1 MKKAISIG
9 AISLASLIVSCGG
22 FDLQQKEEQ
31 DQTNQ
36 ALSDTMS
43 SNKMM
48 GVDKSIFTPFKI
60 PKAND
65 QQPIDMDAV
74 GSVMDQASFGG
85 MKALVSW
92 KCSGGWTPDP
102 PQDADGD
109 SIYAHIKVD
118 FQCQSTN
125 PLLPVE
131 SKGTV
136 SFVDYNDNGVPSAW
150 KGCSGTY
157 DPNNPTQSPCT
168 RSPINTTISVGGV
181 TRTLQKTF
189 DVDTTYDQNTKTV
202 TFTKLYFEMVLK
214 ENNKQVFKAVFD
226 NPGNL
231 TFQLTK
237 DCKQEGPEPG
247 CYRIIMDD
255 GIWNGSVNATIT
267 DSKGNTLQCTATAKD
282 INVVNDDPVSGSA
295 TFSCQCPNNQSDSLK
310 SLTISH
316 SNAYNGTVTWELCNG
331 QKGQGNFNK

>member
-36 ALSDTMS
+36 ALSETMS

-60 PKAND
+60 PGSNNQD
-65 QQPIDMDAV
+65 QPLNMDAV
-74 GSVMDQASFGG
+74 GDAMNLTSFGG
-85 MKALVSW
+85 MKALVQW
-92 KCSGGWTPDP
+92 QCGGRWTPDP
-102 PQDADGD
+102 PKDADGD

-125 PLLPVE
+125 PLIPVE
-131 SKGTV
+131 SKGTI
-136 SFVDYNDNGVPSAW
+136 SFVDYDDNGVPSAW

-157 DPNNPTQSPCT
+157 DPKNPTKSSCT
-168 RSPINTTISVGGV
+168 RSPINTTLKVGGV

-189 DVDTTYDQNTKTV
+189 DVDTKYENEIV

-214 ENNKQVFKAVFD
+214 EGNKQIFKAVFSD
-226 NPGNL
+226 PGNL
-231 TFQLTK
+231 QFQVKSDPNETNK
-237 DCKQEGPEPG
+237 K
-247 CYRIIMDD
+247 IIMDD

-267 DSKGNTLQCTATAKD
+267 DSKGNTLTCTATAKD

-295 TFSCQCPNNQSDSLK
+295 TFSCQCPNSQSNSLK

-316 SNAYNGTVTWELCNG
+316 SDAYNGTVTWELCNG
-331 QKGQGNFNK
+331 QQGQGSFNK